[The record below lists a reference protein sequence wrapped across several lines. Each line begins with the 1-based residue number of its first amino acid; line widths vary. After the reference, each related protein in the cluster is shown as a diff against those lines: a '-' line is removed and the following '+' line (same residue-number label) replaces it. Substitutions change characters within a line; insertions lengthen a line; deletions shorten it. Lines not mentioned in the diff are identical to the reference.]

1 MAPEVMASGG
11 VKDIGYT
18 YSADIWSVGCVVI
31 EMFTGKRPWH
41 PLKDEAILFK
51 VHLSSDSEKK
61 PSYPVPISDEAN
73 HFLNNCLEFEPDKR
87 LLADQL
93 LELSFVKVVD
103 DDTVYD

>member
-11 VKDIGYT
+11 LKDEGYT

-51 VHLSSDSEKK
+51 VHLSNESEKK
-61 PSYPVPISDEAN
+61 PSYPLPISEEAL
-73 HFLNNCLEFEPDKR
+73 HFLNCCLEFEPEKR
-87 LLADQL
+87 LFADQL
-93 LELSFVKVVD
+93 LELSFLKVFD
-103 DDTVYD
+103 YDID